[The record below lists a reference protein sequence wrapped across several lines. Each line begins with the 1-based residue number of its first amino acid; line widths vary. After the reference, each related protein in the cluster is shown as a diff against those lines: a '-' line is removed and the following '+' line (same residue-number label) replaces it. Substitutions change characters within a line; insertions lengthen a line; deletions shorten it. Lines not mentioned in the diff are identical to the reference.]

1 MRRLLRAGRTSR
13 VTRVAAA
20 AVLTSACAA
29 VLLPGTAAQA
39 RPVVDTAGAAST
51 ARTERV
57 STTPD
62 GAQADGLSDGASISA
77 DGRYVAF
84 WSAAPNLG
92 ADGYRAL
99 LVKDLTSGQV
109 TRVPGAR
116 TYGGSYTA
124 ISDDGRYVGYGSGS
138 RYASAYVY
146 DRVTGRITQANGS
159 ELSSVDSL
167 SADGRFAAVTV
178 GSRNPSRPA
187 RLFVR
192 DLTDGTDEQIDPLQT
207 PTGRPSVST
216 GLLSGDGRL
225 LAFATGPRSGA
236 YDIFVKDRA
245 DGTVRQVDVP
255 LDGVQDDRRSRLA
268 GMSRDGRHVL
278 FDSAS
283 GNLVPGTAE
292 PGLHAY
298 LRDLRTGI
306 TVRLAPAGVSAVA
319 VSGDGQKVLLSEED
333 RLTLLDVRTGVRTAV
348 GPAARAIPGSVTRG
362 GEAVAFTSEAA
373 DLVPGDTN
381 AAADVFVHRPG

>member
-13 VTRVAAA
+13 TTRVAAA

-29 VLLPGTAAQA
+29 VLLPGTAQA
-39 RPVVDTAGAAST
+39 RPVVDTAGAASA

-57 STTPD
+57 STTSD

-138 RYASAYVY
+138 RYASAHVY

-255 LDGVQDDRRSRLA
+255 LDGVQDDQRSRLA
-268 GMSRDGRHVL
+268 GMSRDGRYVL

-283 GNLVPGTAE
+283 GNLVPGTTE

-298 LRDLRTGI
+298 LRDLRTGT

-333 RLTLLDVRTGVRTAV
+333 RLTRLDVRTGVRTAV